1 MRIVLSVILS
11 TLLLVGCGESTTSS
25 PAPSALSTQG
35 SGEAGRD
42 GRDGV
47 PGPAGAPGPQGPM
60 GPMGPQGP
68 AGPQGPKGEPG
79 AAGAKG
85 DPGEPGPVGPMGPM
99 GPMGPP
105 GPQGPQGIPGP
116 RGPQGE
122 SGVSIT
128 PDRIYTVD
136 GPLVSVLV
144 NAGTAMSTAACNEGD
159 VPLSGGCTTTA
170 GGITGFGMR
179 YTAVGDTHEYFCRY
193 SGMGN
198 GGRAHVVCLST
209 Q

>member
-25 PAPSALSTQG
+25 PVPSAASAQG

-85 DPGEPGPVGPMGPM
+85 DPGEPGPQGPMGPM

-105 GPQGPQGIPGP
+105 GPQGIPGP

-128 PDRIYTVD
+128 PDRIYTVY
-136 GPLVSVLV
+136 GPTVTVVANGSSETSFV
-144 NAGTAMSTAACNEGD
+144 ACAAGD
-159 VPLSGGCTTTA
+159 VPLSGGCGTISA
-170 GGITGFGMR
+170 GGGLAEFGMR
-179 YTAVGDTHEYFCRY
+179 YTAVGDTYEYFCRY
-193 SGMGN
+193 RGLGN
-198 GGRAHVVCLST
+198 GGRAQIVCLNT